1 MTMQD
6 LSNAELGLA
15 IPTLGRTTM
24 LGRVGQALRP
34 VAMPFVAFANEGSPL
49 GGGQAIAIDRR
60 RGVPVGASD
69 PRKDGCAIGY
79 RGLTLPYRA
88 RRR

>member
-1 MTMQD
+1 
-6 LSNAELGLA
+6 
-15 IPTLGRTTM
+15 
-24 LGRVGQALRP
+24 
-34 VAMPFVAFANEGSPL
+34 MPFVAFANEGSPL
-49 GGGQAIAIDRR
+49 GGGQAIAFDRR

-88 RRR
+88 RRRWRPAPPGWTHRPPVAAEALSPPPGFLFV

>member
-1 MTMQD
+1 M
-6 LSNAELGLA
+6 SPLG
-15 IPTLGRTTM
+15 GRTC
-24 LGRVGQALRP
+24 RAP

-49 GGGQAIAIDRR
+49 GGGQAIAFDRR

-79 RGLTLPYRA
+79 
-88 RRR
+88 